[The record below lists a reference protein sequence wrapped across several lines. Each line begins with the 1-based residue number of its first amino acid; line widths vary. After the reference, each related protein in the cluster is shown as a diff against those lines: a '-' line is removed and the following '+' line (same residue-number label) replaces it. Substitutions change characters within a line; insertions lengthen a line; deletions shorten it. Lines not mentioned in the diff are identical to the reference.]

1 MEKDNNQL
9 SGFSSEFKEQ
19 VVWDFRISRI
29 ETFLFRA
36 LIRTPVK
43 TAFGEMKDRP
53 ALLLRVEDEDG
64 AFGWGEVWCNFP
76 AFGAEHRA
84 RLIESVLAPYI
95 LQRSFKGQV
104 FDELTKI
111 THPLALQ
118 TGEIGPF
125 SQAISGLDIALW
137 DLAAR
142 RAGVPLYALLG
153 GRKNKAIP
161 LYASGIN
168 PDGALDTVERCRK
181 DEFSAFKLKVGFDS
195 DRDFKNI
202 KAIVSGLWPGEV
214 FMIDAN
220 QAWDLETAQ
229 SMISKISNFPIAW
242 LEEPLAADRPSEEWA
257 ELARFSLLPLSAGEN
272 ICDRETFQEII
283 TSGSIAVI
291 QPDVCKWGG
300 LTGCRWVASK
310 ALNAGRR
317 YCPHFLG
324 GGIGLIVSAHLLAAT
339 GGDGLLEVDINPN
352 PLREGL
358 AQPFPKVSK
367 GMLTLSDGPG
377 LGVEPNMDIV
387 RKFLV
392 EHKDFY

>member
-272 ICDRETFQEII
+272 ICDRETFQDMI

-367 GMLTLSDGPG
+367 GELTLSDGPG

>member
-1 MEKDNNQL
+1 MEKDNNQYTDLL
-9 SGFSSEFKEQ
+9 SEYNEQ
-19 VVWDFRISRI
+19 GVWDFRISRI

-43 TAFGEMKDRP
+43 TSFGEMKDRP

-84 RLIESVLAPYI
+84 RLIESVFAPYI
-95 LQRSFKGQV
+95 LQRSFNRPA
-104 FDELTKI
+104 FDELAKT
-111 THPLALQ
+111 THSLALQ
-118 TGEIGPF
+118 TGELGPF

-181 DEFSAFKLKVGFDS
+181 DEFSAFKLKVGFDG
-195 DRDFKNI
+195 DRDLKSI
-202 KAIVSGLWPGEV
+202 KAIVNGLGSGEI

-220 QAWDLETAQ
+220 QAWDLETAK
-229 SMISKISNFPIAW
+229 SLISKIGDFPIAW

-283 TSGSIAVI
+283 TSGSLAVI

-300 LTGCRWVASK
+300 LTGCRWVAIK

>member
-1 MEKDNNQL
+1 MEKDNNQF

-19 VVWDFRISRI
+19 VVWGISIRRI

-36 LIRTPVK
+36 PIRTPLK
-43 TAFGEMKDRP
+43 TSFGDMNDRP

-84 RLIESVLAPYI
+84 RLIESVFAPYI
-95 LQRSFKGQV
+95 LYRFLKGPV

-118 TGEIGPF
+118 TGELGPF
-125 SQAISGLDIALW
+125 SQAISGLDMALW

-142 RAGVPLYALLG
+142 RAGVPLYASLG
-153 GRKNKAIP
+153 GRKNRAIP

-168 PDGALDTVERCRK
+168 PDGALDTVERCRE
-181 DEFSAFKLKVGFDS
+181 DEFNAFKLKVGFDS
-195 DRDFKNI
+195 DRDLKNI
-202 KAIVSGLWPGEV
+202 KAIVSGLGPIEV

-220 QAWDLETAQ
+220 QAWNLETAQ
-229 SMISKISNFPIAW
+229 SMISEIDNFPIAW
-242 LEEPLAADRPSEEWA
+242 IEEPLAADRPLEEWA
-257 ELARFSLLPLSAGEN
+257 DLARFSLLPLSAGEN

-310 ALNAGRR
+310 ALIAGRR
-317 YCPHFLG
+317 YCPHYLG
-324 GGIGLIVSAHLLAAT
+324 GGIGLIASAHLLAAI

-358 AQPFPKVSK
+358 AQPFPKVS
-367 GMLTLSDGPG
+367 GGILTLSDRPG

-387 RKFLV
+387 RKFLT
-392 EHKDFY
+392 EHKEFS

>member
-84 RLIESVLAPYI
+84 RLIDSVLAPYI

>member
-242 LEEPLAADRPSEEWA
+242 LEEPLAADRPLEEWA

>member
-43 TAFGEMKDRP
+43 TSFGEMKDRP

>member
-202 KAIVSGLWPGEV
+202 KAIVSGLRPGEV

>member
-125 SQAISGLDIALW
+125 SQVISGLDIALW

>member
-1 MEKDNNQL
+1 MEKDNNQF

-19 VVWDFRISRI
+19 AVWGISISRI

-36 LIRTPVK
+36 PIRTPVK
-43 TAFGEMKDRP
+43 TSFGEMNDRP

-84 RLIESVLAPYI
+84 RLIESVFVPYI
-95 LQRSFKGQV
+95 LQRSFKGPV
-104 FDELTKI
+104 FDELTRI
-111 THPLALQ
+111 THSIALQ
-118 TGEIGPF
+118 TGELGPF
-125 SQAISGLDIALW
+125 SQAISGLDMALW

-153 GRKNKAIP
+153 GRNNKAIP

-168 PDGALDTVERCRK
+168 PDGALDTIERCRK

-195 DRDFKNI
+195 DRDLKNI
-202 KAIVSGLWPGEV
+202 KAIVSALGPVEV

-220 QAWDLETAQ
+220 QAWDLETAR
-229 SMISKISNFPIAW
+229 SMISEIGNFPIAW
-242 LEEPLAADRPSEEWA
+242 IEEPLAADRPSEEWA
-257 ELARFSLLPLSAGEN
+257 DLARFSLLPLSAGEN

-310 ALNAGRR
+310 AINAGRR

-324 GGIGLIVSAHLLAAT
+324 GGIGLIASAHLLAAI
-339 GGDGLLEVDINPN
+339 GSDGLLEVDINPN

-358 AQPFPKVSK
+358 AQPFPKVS
-367 GMLTLSDGPG
+367 GGIITLSDGPG

-392 EHKDFY
+392 EHKDFN